1 MTSLADHLPP
11 EDINKI
17 AHLQVL
23 ARLVVEGTCTG
34 LHRSPH
40 KGFSV
45 EFKEHRQYVPGDD
58 LRHLDWRIF
67 GKTDRFYV
75 REYEQETNLRCT
87 ILLDA
92 SGSMGYTGT
101 RSGSISKHLYA
112 TRLAAAFT
120 YLMLQQSDSVGLV
133 IFDDGI
139 RNYLPCRNRPAH
151 LTRMLSALAN
161 SHPGG
166 ETALAEVFHQ
176 MTAKLHRRGL
186 LIILTDAFDDVP
198 RLMRALAHFRH
209 AHHELILFQ
218 IWDRDELDF
227 PFQQWTRFECLEAS
241 GRRHLVDPAQVRA
254 AYLANLDRFRE
265 QLRDGC
271 GRHRIDL
278 VPLTTDQ
285 PYGEALARYL
295 ALRKKA
301 TARTRRARK

>member
-1 MTSLADHLPP
+1 MTLLTDHLPP
-11 EDINKI
+11 EDLNKI
-17 AHLQVL
+17 AHLQLL

-92 SGSMGYTGT
+92 SGSMGYAGE
-101 RSGSISKHLYA
+101 RSGGLSKYVYA
-112 TRLAAAFT
+112 TRLAAAFA
-120 YLMLQQSDSVGLV
+120 YLMLQQADSVGLV
-133 IFDDGI
+133 IFDDRI
-139 RNYLPCRNRPAH
+139 RDYLPCRSRPAH
-151 LTRMLSALAN
+151 LRRILTALAE
-161 SHPGG
+161 SQPGG
-166 ETALAEVFHQ
+166 ETGLAEVFHQ

-186 LIILTDAFDDVP
+186 LIILSDAFDDVP

-209 AHHELILFQ
+209 ARHELILFQ
-218 IWDRDELDF
+218 IWDRDELEF
-227 PFQQWTRFECLEAS
+227 PFQQWTRFECLETR

-254 AYLANLDRFRE
+254 AYLANLERFRQ
-265 QLRDGC
+265 QLREGC

-278 VPLTTDQ
+278 VTMTTDQ
-285 PYGEALARYL
+285 PYGEALAKYL
-295 ALRKKA
+295 ALRKKTSA
-301 TARTRRARK
+301 KGHNARA